1 MAKTSLTGPRS
12 PMMQS
17 KNRLAGTKFAKT
29 GDMNSL
35 YRAWLYAE
43 DPYKE
48 LIGTV
53 NSLISNQGYRLWDNT
68 RYLSMYA
75 NTDFLTPYYM
85 APGFSVSSMPRMSY
99 NLLKIY
105 GDTLA
110 SKLVQSNSRVSLI
123 TSGGQWSTFQRA
135 RKIERA
141 LEGEFYRMKLY
152 REAAKVALD
161 AINIGDGWLKLALNE
176 KGDGIVA
183 ERVFPNEIFVDE
195 IEAAFGQPKF
205 LYQVRWIKKDSALQ
219 MWSDPDK
226 QEIIKYASE
235 QTPPRFAW
243 TLYSPGMIQ
252 LVESWALPIGDR
264 PGRHCIVCNNGTLLD
279 EPWNEKHFPLINF
292 KAGDKPFGWY
302 GQGFIEQVGPTQL
315 DLNKTINVMMN
326 SAHLGMAPFWVV
338 QTGAELDIKHL
349 SNQVGHIVEVN
360 GPEPKWVTN
369 EPFSKAAPA
378 YVQTL
383 IQMIQTFYGINEMES
398 SGQLPLNRLDSRRAL
413 VEWQNMADS
422 RHTILLERWQDFY
435 LDVAERTLML
445 AKRIAKE
452 KGAYP
457 VLAKKGQK
465 AWQLDWKD
473 LDIEGEEYMIRM
485 APANILPTT
494 LAGKKNTIEDWMR
507 LGLLSKEQAQRALSG
522 PPDADAILGEFT
534 AGEDDIDR
542 MIEEFTEKE
551 QYRGPTPRQNLS
563 RAIKRMTDAALDAAN
578 NGAPQSTINLFDR
591 YVREATELLKVMTVA
606 SPQGAGNGSN
616 NPSAGGTIGPNI
628 APGTTPGAGGGGPPG
643 PGPSGPPAGGPGPGP
658 GTP

>member
-1 MAKTSLTGPRS
+1 MAKQSMVGPRS
-12 PMMQS
+12 
-17 KNRLAGTKFAKT
+17 NRMEGRSALPGNKVAKT
-29 GDMNSL
+29 DALNAI
-35 YRAWLYAE
+35 YTAWVHKD

-53 NSLISNQGYRLWDNT
+53 NALISNQGYRLWDNT

-85 APGFSVSSMPRMSY
+85 APGGTTGAAMPRMSY
-99 NLLKIY
+99 NLLKVY

-110 SKLVQSNSRVSLI
+110 SKLVQSNSRISLI
-123 TSGGQWSTFQRA
+123 TSGGQWSTYQRA

-161 AINIGDGWLKLALNE
+161 AINIGDGWLKICVNDA
-176 KGDGIVA
+176 GDGLTC
-183 ERVFPNEIFVDE
+183 ERVFPNEVFVDE
-195 IEAAFGQPKF
+195 VEAAFGQPKF
-205 LYQVRWIKKDSALQ
+205 LYQVRWVKKDSAMQ
-219 MWSDPDK
+219 IWNDPDK
-226 QEIIKYASE
+226 AEILRYASE

-252 LVESWALPIGDR
+252 IIEGWCLPIGNR
-264 PGRHCIVCNNGTLLD
+264 PGRHVICCNNGTLLD
-279 EPWNEKHFPLINF
+279 EEWKEKHFPFINF

-315 DLNKTINVMMN
+315 ELNKIINVMMQ

-338 QTGAELDIKHL
+338 QSGAELDIKHL

-369 EPFSKAAPA
+369 EPFNRAAPM
-378 YVQTL
+378 YVQQL
-383 IQMIQTFYGINEMES
+383 QQMIQTFYGINEMES

-413 VEWQNMADS
+413 IEWQNLADS

-435 LDVAERTLML
+435 MECGERTLML

-452 KGAYP
+452 KGGYP
-457 VLAKKGQK
+457 VLAKRGQK
-465 AWQLDWKD
+465 AWKLDWQELD
-473 LDIEGEEYMIRM
+473 LEGEEYMIRL

-494 LAGKKNTIEDWMR
+494 VAGKKNTIEDWMR
-507 LGLLSKEQAQRALSG
+507 LGLLSKEQAQRALTG
-522 PPDADAILGEFT
+522 PPDADSILAEFT
-534 AGEDDIDR
+534 AAEDDIDR

-551 QYRGPTPRQNLS
+551 QYRRPTPRQDLP
-563 RAIKRMTDAALDAAN
+563 RAIKRMTDAALEAAN

-591 YVREATELLKVMTVA
+591 YIREATELLKQMTMA
-606 SPQGAGNGSN
+606 APPGGMSNGSN
-616 NPSAGGTIGPNI
+616 NPSAGGTIGPDI
-628 APGTTPGAGGGGPPG
+628 APGTTPGAGGGPPG
-643 PGPSGPPAGGPGPGP
+643 GVPGPGP
-658 GTP
+658 GGPPAG